1 MALNTLKGLYGTRS
15 PLYVTWSGTSVTS
28 IQSVSLEIYIWTGAV
43 GSRPA
48 SPHITINRTTGFGS
62 NTTHTTDISSLIADQ
77 LNTNIA
83 KLFND
88 NILSEQNG
96 RIAWVQIDYSV
107 SYNSGSTDSDSS
119 DIFQVIEGYSY
130 FDEGANY
137 EFSTGILSPT
147 SDQNRTKRASIHYVN
162 NKEFSQ
168 AVVDYVRTLNEAQKA
183 ETKLPI
189 VPNYIASC
197 FLKIAEGLSHKSNFI
212 RYTYREEM
220 VMDAVE
226 NCLRAIDNY
235 NIEAATRTGNP
246 NAFAYFT
253 QISWYAFLRRIAKEK
268 KQQDVK
274 IKFLSQSGLEEYI
287 ATNQDDSQSVQVV
300 RAFVD
305 QLKDRI
311 DKVKEKDD
319 EVKVFAQEEKK
330 RKKRNVTVDSD
341 LGDFIK

>member
-1 MALNTLKGLYGTRS
+1 MA
-15 PLYVTWSGTSVTS
+15 
-28 IQSVSLEIYIWTGAV
+28 
-43 GSRPA
+43 
-48 SPHITINRTTGFGS
+48 
-62 NTTHTTDISSLIADQ
+62 
-77 LNTNIA
+77 
-83 KLFND
+83 
-88 NILSEQNG
+88 
-96 RIAWVQIDYSV
+96 
-107 SYNSGSTDSDSS
+107 
-119 DIFQVIEGYSY
+119 
-130 FDEGANY
+130 
-137 EFSTGILSPT
+137 
-147 SDQNRTKRASIHYVN
+147 RTKRASIHYVN

-168 AVVDYVRTLNEAQKA
+168 AFVDYVRELNEAQSK
-183 ETKLPI
+183 EEKLPV

-226 NCLRAIDNY
+226 NCLRAIENY
-235 NIEAATRTGNP
+235 NVEAATRTGNP

-274 IKFLSQSGLEEYI
+274 LKYLSQSGLEEYI
-287 ATNQDDSQSVQVV
+287 ATNQDDTQSVQVV

-311 DKVKEKDD
+311 DKVKEKDS

-330 RKKRNVTVDSD
+330 RKKRVTSVDSD
-341 LGDFIK
+341 LGNFI